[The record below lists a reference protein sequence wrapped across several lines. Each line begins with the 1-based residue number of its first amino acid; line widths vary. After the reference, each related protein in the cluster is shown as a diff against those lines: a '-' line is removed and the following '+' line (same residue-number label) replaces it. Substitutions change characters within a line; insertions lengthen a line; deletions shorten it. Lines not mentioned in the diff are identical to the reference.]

1 MLDSLLDKG
10 RRERMV
16 KILSANSMVN
26 SNVLDVMRRIPR
38 HVFVEKGL
46 EHLAYDDKPLS
57 ISGGQTISQPST
69 VAVQTSLLDL
79 KKGEK
84 VLEIGTGCGYQT
96 AVLELLGGEVYSVE
110 RIEALHKAAESN
122 LKEIGCFG
130 VKLFLADGH
139 CGLPQYAPF
148 DKIIVTC
155 AADEIPHEL
164 ALQLSVQGVMVVPVA
179 QVQAQVH
186 ANGQQMVV
194 VKRISQTEYD
204 IHNMGACSFVPM
216 LKGTV

>member
-26 SNVLDVMRRIPR
+26 SNVLEVMRRIPR

-69 VAVQTSLLDL
+69 VAVQTSLLEL

-96 AVLELLGGEVYSVE
+96 AVLELLGGDVYSME
-110 RIEALHKAAESN
+110 RIEELHKTAEVN
-122 LKEIGCFG
+122 LKNIGCFG

-179 QVQAQVH
+179 QKKVH
-186 ANGQQMVV
+186 ANVQQMMV
-194 VKRISQTEYD
+194 VKRISAAEYD
-204 IHNMGACSFVPM
+204 IRNMGECCFVPM